1 MFFYKFPGF
10 FIPLEVLYNYKCMYY
25 YLTDKFTL
33 IPDIFF
39 SAKEGEEALR
49 ESQIVEYDD
58 IIKDCHIKPLQA
70 HLVYAL
76 PEQLLYKTNDSTIY
90 PFAAYLL
97 ERLQEIQEY
106 NKVIFH
112 YSPGRN
118 LAHVVIAKGDNL
130 QLVNAYG
137 AEGFESACYFLFLAV
152 KQTIVNPLQ
161 TKLQV
166 YSHLSSE
173 DKQTLGM
180 YFQAVNICQIDS
192 KTELL

>member
-1 MFFYKFPGF
+1 
-10 FIPLEVLYNYKCMYY
+10 MYY

-39 SAKEGEEALR
+39 SEKEGEEALR

-58 IIKDCHIKPLQA
+58 IIKDCHIESLHA

-76 PEQLLYKTNDSTIY
+76 PEKLLCKTDNSTVY
-90 PFAAYLL
+90 PFAAYLI
-97 ERLQEIQEY
+97 ERLPEIKEY

-118 LAHVVIAKGDNL
+118 LVHVVIAKGDNL
-130 QLVNAYG
+130 QLVNAYVV
-137 AEGFESACYFLFLAV
+137 EGFESACYFLFLAI

-166 YSHLSSE
+166 YSHLSPE
-173 DKQTLGM
+173 DKQTLAM
-180 YFQAVNICQIDS
+180 YFQAINLCHIHP